1 VTRPYHLSHER
12 RTPHLTRRE
21 IEIGKLIA
29 DGLSNKAIGA
39 KLMLTEGT
47 VKVYSSHMY
56 RKLRDLD
63 KLGRM
68 NNRMAV
74 ARIFEEGLPCRL
86 P

>member
-1 VTRPYHLSHER
+1 MTRPYHLSHEP

-21 IEIGKLIA
+21 IEIGELIA
-29 DGLSNKAIGA
+29 AGLSNKAIGA

-47 VKVYSSHMY
+47 VKTYASRMY

-63 KLGRM
+63 KQDQM
-68 NNRMAV
+68 TNRVAA
-74 ARIFEEGLPCRL
+74 ARIFGEGVPCRL